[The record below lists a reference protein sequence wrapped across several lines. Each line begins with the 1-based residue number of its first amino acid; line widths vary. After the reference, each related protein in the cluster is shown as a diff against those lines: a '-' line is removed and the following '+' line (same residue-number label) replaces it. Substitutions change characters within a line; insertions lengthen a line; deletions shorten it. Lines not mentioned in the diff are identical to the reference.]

1 MSAGLRY
8 MALAA
13 FWFSIM
19 SLLVKMA
26 ANRGLPSQELVLA
39 RAIVTLALSWWAIRR
54 EAIPMWGVNRKLL
67 LLRGLTGS
75 VALMAYYASVA
86 ELQLADATIIQYT
99 NPVMTALLAAWS
111 LGERVERLTWI
122 GAAASFVG
130 VVLVA
135 RPSFLFGEGAHT
147 IPLAALALATFG
159 SFMSAVAYVMI
170 RRLRETDHAMVIVWY
185 FPLVAVP
192 ASLPFVIMNP
202 VMPVGWDW
210 ALLLGIGVA
219 TQMGQVN
226 MTRSLVAEKA
236 AKATGMSYLQIA
248 FAFLWGIV
256 LFGERPHWTSLL
268 GATVILVGT
277 VGISS
282 LAARR
287 EKQAEAGRQSD
298 IAPAVP
304 PV

>member
-1 MSAGLRY
+1 

-19 SLLVKMA
+19 SLLVKLA
-26 ANRGLPSQELVLA
+26 ADRGLPSQELVLA
-39 RAIVTLALSWWAIRR
+39 RAVVTLVLSWWAIRR
-54 EAIPMWGVNRKLL
+54 AGIPMWGVNRKLL
-67 LLRGLTGS
+67 LVRGMTGS

-130 VVLVA
+130 VLLVA
-135 RPSFLFGEGAHT
+135 RPSFLFGDVAQT
-147 IPLAALALATFG
+147 IPLSALALATFG

-170 RRLRETDHAMVIVWY
+170 RHLRDTEHPMVIVWY

-192 ASLPFVIMNP
+192 AALPFVVMNP
-202 VMPVGWDW
+202 VMPVGWEW

-226 MTRSLVAEKA
+226 MTRSLITEKA
-236 AKATGMSYLQIA
+236 ARATGMSYLQIA
-248 FAFLWGIV
+248 FAFLWGIL

-268 GATVILVGT
+268 GAAIILVGT

-287 EKQAEAGRQSD
+287 TQPVEAGRQSD
-298 IAPAVP
+298 IAPAAP
-304 PV
+304 PT

>member
-1 MSAGLRY
+1 MSTGLRY

-19 SLLVKMA
+19 SLLVKLA

-39 RAIVTLALSWWAIRR
+39 RAVVTLLLSWWMIRR
-54 EAIPMWGVNRKLL
+54 EGIPMWGVNRKLL
-67 LLRGLTGS
+67 LLRGMTGS

-99 NPVMTALLAAWS
+99 NPVMTALLASWS
-111 LGERVERLTWI
+111 LGERVERLTWV
-122 GAAASFVG
+122 GAAASFAG
-130 VVLVA
+130 VLLVA
-135 RPSFLFGEGAHT
+135 RPSFLFGDVAST
-147 IPLAALALATFG
+147 IPLSAIALATFG
-159 SFMSAVAYVMI
+159 AFMSAVAYVMI
-170 RRLRETDHAMVIVWY
+170 RRLRDTEHPMVIVWY

-192 ASLPFVIMNP
+192 TSLPFVIMNP

-210 ALLLGIGVA
+210 VLLLAIGVA
-219 TQMGQVN
+219 TQLGQIN
-226 MTRSLVAEKA
+226 MTKALIHEKA
-236 AKATGMSYLQIA
+236 ARATGMSYLQIA
-248 FAFLWGIV
+248 FAFLWGTL

-268 GATVILVGT
+268 GAVIILVGT

-287 EKQAEAGRQSD
+287 SRPEEAGRRSD
-298 IAPAVP
+298 TSPAAPLA
-304 PV
+304 